1 MYIVNIYVNIKV
13 RVKIQ
18 DFICGIIEKMC
29 INNGSNVTFRETEMF
44 IKKEGSGDCVPKRN
58 NNEI

>member
-1 MYIVNIYVNIKV
+1 M

-29 INNGSNVTFRETEMF
+29 INNGSSVTFREAEMF